1 MWERGGVQGQSV
13 PNDSDDGNAPGTLL
27 MVPRQVSW
35 LKARKLGGSELF
47 NAIKIE
53 VDLLKWD

>member
-1 MWERGGVQGQSV
+1 MQGQSV